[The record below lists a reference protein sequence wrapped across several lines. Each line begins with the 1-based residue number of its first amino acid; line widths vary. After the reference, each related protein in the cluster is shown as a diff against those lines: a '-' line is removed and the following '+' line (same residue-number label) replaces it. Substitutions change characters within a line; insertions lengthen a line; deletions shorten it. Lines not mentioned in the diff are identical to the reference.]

1 MMRRRFTIRI
11 ADTLPAYAE
20 PRNRSRAPCSILTV
34 QFGAPDAAH
43 AYSDSPMMSGPML
56 PKFGFPMA
64 TAYTVLTRM
73 KVKISSQPAA
83 WQLK

>member
-1 MMRRRFTIRI
+1 MLSHETVAER
-11 ADTLPAYAE
+11 PAA
-20 PRNRSRAPCSILTV
+20 CHLHL
-34 QFGAPDAAH
+34 GAPDAAH

-83 WQLK
+83 WQLT